1 MDKLHEESRKQFE
14 EWFIEFAG
22 HTKQWIVSRRKATGD
37 GYISGPGVNAFWM
50 AWQASRASIVVEL
63 PESLQGMSDQFDDG
77 YRIAIDACG
86 ESLRSIGLSIKG
98 E

>member
-1 MDKLHEESRKQFE
+1 MDKLNEESRKQFE

-37 GYISGPGVNAFWM
+37 GYVSGPGVNAFWM
-50 AWQASRASIVVEL
+50 AWQASRASVVVEL
-63 PESLQGMSDQFDDG
+63 PEQRDEDFDTDVA
-77 YRIAIDACG
+77 YNEAIHDAE